1 MRIYLLGVRGSTP
14 APGLPFVRY
23 GGHTSCVALA
33 TDGSLVPSLLLDAG
47 TGLRNLG
54 GLLGPAPFRGTI
66 LLTHLHWD
74 HLHGL
79 PFTPCVDRPDA
90 EVDMRL
96 PAQGWRTAKALLGR
110 AMSPPS
116 FPIGVDGLRGRWRTS
131 RLRPGSFEAE
141 GFTVTAAEIPHKGGR
156 TFGYRVSADG
166 ASIAYL
172 PDHVLAGGPTPAAR
186 MLAEGVDVLLHDAS
200 NAPGDRAAAT
210 CFGHSTVDDAVAFAR
225 TAGVRQLVLTHHA
238 PSRTDDELDMIVSGL
253 EVSGLDVVVAWEGA
267 VLHPGRLAR
276 TYEFSSRA
284 SHSNHMPDG
293 QR

>member
-1 MRIYLLGVRGSTP
+1 MHLLGVRGSTP
-14 APGLPFVRY
+14 APGPAFVRY
-23 GGHTSCVALA
+23 GGHTSCVAVA
-33 TDGSLVPSLLLDAG
+33 ADDSPMPTLVLDAG

-54 GLLGPAPFRGTI
+54 ALLGDAPYRGTI

-79 PFTPCVDRPDA
+79 PFTPSVDRVDA
-90 EVDMRL
+90 EVDLRL

-131 RLRPGSFEAE
+131 RLQPGLFDVE
-141 GFTVTAAEIPHKGGR
+141 GFTVMAAEIPHKGGR
-156 TFGYRVSADG
+156 TFGYRISADG

-172 PDHVLAGGPTPAAR
+172 PDHVLAGGPTPAAM

-200 NAPGDRAAAT
+200 NAAGDRAAAT

-225 TAGVRQLVLTHHA
+225 EARVRQLVLTHHA
-238 PSRTDDELDMIVSGL
+238 PSRTDDELDRIVSGL
-253 EVSGLDVVVAWEGA
+253 DVSGLDVVVGWEGA
-267 VLHPGRLAR
+267 VLHAGCIREEQLIDR
-276 TYEFSSRA
+276 FGTSSR
-284 SHSNHMPDG
+284 HSVSGH
-293 QR
+293 